1 MEARTIASSGQSRR
15 KTGVMPHAAWIVV
28 LAGFAVSCGPS
39 AADLPSYRTVP
50 AFTLTAHTGEEFDSN
65 KQLAGRVWVADFIFT
80 SCTGP
85 CPRMS
90 ARMRRLQDD
99 LADLPEVRF
108 VSFTVD
114 PDRDTP
120 EVLAAYARR
129 YQAEANRWRFLTGP
143 IDRLDDLNRNA
154 FALGDVKGNLDHST
168 RFVLVDRRGVVRGYY
183 LSSDNEAMEKM
194 EGDIRLLAVEASE

>member
-1 MEARTIASSGQSRR
+1 MEACTIPSGREGGR
-15 KTGVMPHAAWIVV
+15 KTDVRQHAVWIVV
-28 LAGFAVSCGPS
+28 LAGFSVSCRPS
-39 AADLPSYRTVP
+39 AADLPAYRTVP
-50 AFTLTAHTGEEFDSN
+50 AFTLTAHTGEEFDSS
-65 KQLAGRVWVADFIFT
+65 KQLTGRIWVADFIFT

-99 LADLPEVRF
+99 LSDLPEVRF

-129 YQAEANRWRFLTGP
+129 YQAKANRWWFLTGP
-143 IDRLDDLNRNA
+143 IDRLDDLNRSA

-168 RFVLVDRRGVVRGYY
+168 RFVLVDRRGVIRGYY
-183 LSSDNEAMEKM
+183 LSSDNQAMEKI
-194 EGDIRLLAVEASE
+194 EADIRSLAVEASE